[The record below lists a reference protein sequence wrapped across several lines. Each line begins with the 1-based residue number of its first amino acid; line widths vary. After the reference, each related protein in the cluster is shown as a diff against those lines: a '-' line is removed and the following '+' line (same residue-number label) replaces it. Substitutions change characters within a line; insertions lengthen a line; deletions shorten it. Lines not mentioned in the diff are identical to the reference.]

1 MLCVAV
7 EHLSQQQSQLG
18 THRTASREER
28 KPLLLLAKGEPC
40 PSKGKQVHLS
50 GSLMSCLFFLLLFL
64 SVCFLPMNKSGKPL
78 DLGLVSLCSMN
89 SNR

>member
-40 PSKGKQVHLS
+40 PSKGKQAKTGVLVRFTHVVLIF
-50 GSLMSCLFFLLLFL
+50 CCCFFRFVFYL
-64 SVCFLPMNKSGKPL
+64 
-78 DLGLVSLCSMN
+78 
-89 SNR
+89 